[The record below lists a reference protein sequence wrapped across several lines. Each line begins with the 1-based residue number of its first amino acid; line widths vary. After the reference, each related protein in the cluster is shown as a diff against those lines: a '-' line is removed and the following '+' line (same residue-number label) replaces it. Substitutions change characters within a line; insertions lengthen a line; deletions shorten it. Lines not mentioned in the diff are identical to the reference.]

1 MIPSTHLLQLMF
13 IIPQKYVKTS
23 LPKVV
28 VGGKQSKESKHQP
41 KEDSEIQD
49 LENGGQDTV
58 DDETI
63 QRPVRIH

>member
-49 LENGGQDTV
+49 LENGGQDTA